1 MSYITLVTRI
11 KTLNIGNEALSTELI
26 KAVSDYS
33 NDEVLALERAPNHLS
48 QFSFSKL
55 RGKSEFKIDS
65 TVNKWVYKLVGL
77 SAGELQDFKSSIE
90 LVYKKSEPKR
100 ISKIRGKL
108 KLRGW
113 LAKTG
118 YYSRQYSNRL
128 RNFSESRVVLLNPAG
143 ELNPM
148 SIDPPLRMLVEL
160 LAAKELG
167 AKVGITNFSYEIDD
181 SDVNKVLVKLFNRLD
196 FIYVRDQ
203 LSLNLLND
211 LGVHK
216 SLLRLVPDLVF
227 MSVPESNSIKVNN
240 ICKEYGIDHSS
251 VIVVINGK
259 TGLSDVKDWAK
270 VIDVLRD
277 RGLKPIIMSNEL
289 SSDIK
294 FAMELKKI
302 SGVDVVERQFSYKT
316 YSEVVGRANFIVSNR
331 LHTSILALTANTPVI
346 PVEPILR
353 KIRGVFGDFGYPLS
367 VPSVREEGWVD
378 QVVSNIDF
386 LIANRDFVLEI
397 SNARLS
403 ETRSKIIKNYKFI

>member
-11 KTLNIGNEALSTELI
+11 KTLNIGNEALSSELI
-26 KAVSDYS
+26 KIVSDCS
-33 NDEVLALERAPNHLS
+33 DDEVLALERAPNHLS
-48 QFSFSKL
+48 QFSFSQL
-55 RGKSEFKIDS
+55 RGKNDFEIDS
-65 TVNKWVYKLVGL
+65 IVNKWIDKIVGL
-77 SAGELQDFKSSIE
+77 CHGELQDFKNSVE
-90 LVYKKSEPKR
+90 LVYKVSEPKV
-100 ISKIRGKL
+100 ISKIRSKL

-118 YYSRQYSNRL
+118 YYSKQYSDRL
-128 RNFSESRVVLLNPAG
+128 KNFSESRVVLLNPAG

-167 AKVGITNFSYEIDD
+167 AKVGVTNFSYEIDNL
-181 SDVNKVLVKLFNRLD
+181 DVNKVLVNLFNRMD

-203 LSLNLLND
+203 LSLNLLVN
-211 LGVHK
+211 LGVDE

-227 MSVPESNSIKVNN
+227 MSEPEFNSKEIDN

-270 VIDVLRD
+270 VVDVLRD
-277 RGLKPIIMSNEL
+277 RGLKPIVMSNEL

-302 SGVDVVERQFSYKT
+302 SCVDVVEKQFSYKI
-316 YSEVVGRANFIVSNR
+316 YSEVVSRANFIVSNR

-353 KIRGVFGDFGYPLS
+353 KIRGVFGDFDYPLN
-367 VPSVREEGWVD
+367 VPSVREDGWVD
-378 QVVSNIDF
+378 QLVSNIDF
-386 LIANRDFVLEI
+386 LIANRDLVLEK
-397 SNARLS
+397 SKKSLS
-403 ETRSKIIKNYKFI
+403 ETRNKILEAYKDL